1 MEGFNF
7 TRAVTGAATGEETVR
22 VDTEPKLLVVD
33 EQGHL
38 PIDFIL
44 RSGLLTGSDV
54 VVNRQ
59 VGDGGTVFLK
69 RFTVSRGHFQC
80 GSTSVHFP
88 KASQGLPRLGRKAR
102 RSRGGYFRQPNP
114 QTVHPLHWQAPFR
127 AQ

>member
-54 VVNRQ
+54 VVNLLGEERE
-59 VGDGGTVFLK
+59 TA
-69 RFTVSRGHFQC
+69 RF
-80 GSTSVHFP
+80 
-88 KASQGLPRLGRKAR
+88 AS
-102 RSRGGYFRQPNP
+102 
-114 QTVHPLHWQAPFR
+114 
-127 AQ
+127 

>member
-54 VVNRQ
+54 VVNLLASVDRSILRR
-59 VGDGGTVFLK
+59 VEP
-69 RFTVSRGHFQC
+69 
-80 GSTSVHFP
+80 GSVIN
-88 KASQGLPRLGRKAR
+88 A
-102 RSRGGYFRQPNP
+102 P
-114 QTVHPLHWQAPFR
+114 QRTTA
-127 AQ
+127 